1 MYVYIVLF
9 AQTVVNFSPD
19 LRSAGVDCV
28 TLGQYMQPTKLHL
41 KVHVYTPLYNYSDFN
56 FSSPT
61 SRLFLH
67 LISRLL
73 QVKEYVTPEKFQFWE
88 EVGGKLGFLYT
99 ASGPLVRSSY
109 RAGEF
114 YIKNILKRRQEET
127 VDSVPS

>member
-1 MYVYIVLF
+1 MYF
-9 AQTVVNFSPD
+9 
-19 LRSAGVDCV
+19 
-28 TLGQYMQPTKLHL
+28 
-41 KVHVYTPLYNYSDFN
+41 HVYTPLCIVTLISVCQHPV
-56 FSSPT
+56 S
-61 SRLFLH
+61 LFLH

-88 EVGGKLGFLYT
+88 EVGGKLGYLYT